1 MAESIPPTPRPL
13 NGSIRPATAVIV
25 IVIVIITVIT
35 ATIIFA
41 NIVVVTTA
49 VPLA

>member
-13 NGSIRPATAVIV
+13 RGSIRPATAVI
-25 IVIVIITVIT
+25 T
-35 ATIIFA
+35 ATIILA

>member
-1 MAESIPPTPRPL
+1 MVFTFRALRGTRTYRAYFAI
-13 NGSIRPATAVIV
+13 IV
-25 IVIVIITVIT
+25 TITVIT

>member
-25 IVIVIITVIT
+25 TITVIT

>member
-13 NGSIRPATAVIV
+13 NGSIRPATAVI
-25 IVIVIITVIT
+25 IIITVIT
-35 ATIIFA
+35 ATLILA
-41 NIVVVTTA
+41 HIVVVTTA

>member
-13 NGSIRPATAVIV
+13 NGSIHPAAAVFV
-25 IVIVIITVIT
+25 IP
-35 ATIIFA
+35 ATIILA

>member
-13 NGSIRPATAVIV
+13 NGSICPATAVIV
-25 IVIVIITVIT
+25 IITVIP
-35 ATIIFA
+35 ATIILA

-49 VPLA
+49 GPLA

>member
-13 NGSIRPATAVIV
+13 NGSIRPATAV

>member
-13 NGSIRPATAVIV
+13 NGSIRPATAVI
-25 IVIVIITVIT
+25 TVIT
-35 ATIIFA
+35 ATIILA